1 MSQKHLQSGDS
12 LPPLTEGAMHLFS
25 MRYCPYAQRS
35 RLVLSIKGLSFEEV
49 NCNLSQKPEFL
60 LERNP
65 NGKVPVLE
73 INGKVFIESSII
85 NDLLDDLYP
94 DPPLY
99 PKDPYAKAED
109 KIFMEEYSSKV
120 IPHFYKF
127 AKSDCQDKEAEEK
140 LMAGLEIFEAELKK
154 RGTPFLGGQQP
165 AMVDLNIWPFNE
177 RFVIADALTNLIKQK
192 FPELDSYC
200 RRMEA
205 HPAIKPIVT
214 SKEILREFAK
224 GYQVGTF
231 KYDDL

>member
-1 MSQKHLQSGDS
+1 MFNSAKQRAFKAFWYKLL
-12 LPPLTEGAMHLFS
+12 LPTIVS
-25 MRYCPYAQRS
+25 
-35 RLVLSIKGLSFEEV
+35 KGLKKIMNYNIYDLTCFFSSSFEEV

-120 IPHFYKF
+120 FIYV
-127 AKSDCQDKEAEEK
+127 ADKNICTICCN
-140 LMAGLEIFEAELKK
+140 IFS
-154 RGTPFLGGQQP
+154 F
-165 AMVDLNIWPFNE
+165 F
-177 RFVIADALTNLIKQK
+177 
-192 FPELDSYC
+192 
-200 RRMEA
+200 
-205 HPAIKPIVT
+205 
-214 SKEILREFAK
+214 
-224 GYQVGTF
+224 
-231 KYDDL
+231 